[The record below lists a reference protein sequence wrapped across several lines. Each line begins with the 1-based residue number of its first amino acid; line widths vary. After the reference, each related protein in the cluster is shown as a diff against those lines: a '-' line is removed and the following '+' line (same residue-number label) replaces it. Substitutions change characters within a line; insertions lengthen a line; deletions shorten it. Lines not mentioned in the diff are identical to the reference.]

1 MESHSPLTSPRRH
14 CRQPS
19 HSRRSCSFWSWH
31 ATCTTL
37 TARRNSLCF
46 MIAVSSLLNALERD
60 VYSAA
65 ERCWRLEDKVV
76 TLRGGAA
83 AVVTLR
89 AKAVCLQ
96 VRQAA
101 LWWKEQ

>member
-1 MESHSPLTSPRRH
+1 MRCVQGLRGLADRRRRLGS
-14 CRQPS
+14 CAGALPWRTECC
-19 HSRRSCSFWSWH
+19 SRFRPQCP
-31 ATCTTL
+31 
-37 TARRNSLCF
+37 
-46 MIAVSSLLNALERD
+46 VGGLLDALERD